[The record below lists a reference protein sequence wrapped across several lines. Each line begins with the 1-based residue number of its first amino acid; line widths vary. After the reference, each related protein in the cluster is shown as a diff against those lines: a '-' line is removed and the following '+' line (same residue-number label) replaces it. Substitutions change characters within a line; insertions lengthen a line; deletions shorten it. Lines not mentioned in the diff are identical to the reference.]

1 MSSHKL
7 KAAILVVSQ
16 TASRDPATDKCVA
29 TLQDVFKDDGADKWD
44 VPESRIVPDSV
55 LDIQRA
61 VTGWSDGIQPMNL
74 IITSGGT
81 GFAVNDYTPEVRRYL
96 LFLRGLLKLSG
107 YHSFTA

>member
-16 TASRDPATDKCVA
+16 TASRDPTTDKCVA
-29 TLQDVFKDDGADKWD
+29 TLQDVFKDEGADKWD
-44 VPESRIVPDSV
+44 VPESRIVPDNV
-55 LDIQRA
+55 LEIQRT
-61 VTGWSDGIQPMNL
+61 VTAWSDASQPMNL

-96 LFLRGLLKLSG
+96 
-107 YHSFTA
+107 SF